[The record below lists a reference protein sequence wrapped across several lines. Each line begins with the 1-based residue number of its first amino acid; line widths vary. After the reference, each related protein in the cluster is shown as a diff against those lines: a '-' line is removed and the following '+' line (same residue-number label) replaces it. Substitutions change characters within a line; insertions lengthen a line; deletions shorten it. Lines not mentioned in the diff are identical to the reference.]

1 MLRLIVIVFHAVRA
15 LFRSRSELAFEN
27 LALRQQV
34 AVLKAKRSRPRLSI
48 MDRAFWVALRRVWPK
63 WTDALIIVE
72 PETVVRW
79 HRAGFKVFWRWKSRR
94 IGRPGTEREIREL
107 IRRIASENSTW
118 GAPRVHAELQKLGF
132 TVSERT
138 VSRYMPKR
146 PTDPN
151 AIERWKVFLRNHRHG
166 IAAMDFFTVPTVTF
180 NVLYI
185 LFVIHHAR
193 RQILHFNVT
202 AHPASEWV
210 VQQLREAFPYET
222 APRYL
227 IFDRDGKFGPSVVAA
242 IKTMGIKPSRTA
254 FRSPWQNGVAERWIG
269 SVRREMLNHVV
280 VLNENHLRR
289 LLHDYVTYYRVD
301 RTHLGLRKD
310 SPLSRPLTPK
320 PSQKAK
326 VVSLPR
332 VGGLHHRYKWREV
345 A

>member
-1 MLRLIVIVFHAVRA
+1 M
-15 LFRSRSELAFEN
+15 
-27 LALRQQV
+27 
-34 AVLKAKRSRPRLSI
+34 
-48 MDRAFWVALRRVWPK
+48 
-63 WTDALIIVE
+63 
-72 PETVVRW
+72 
-79 HRAGFKVFWRWKSRR
+79 
-94 IGRPGTEREIREL
+94 
-107 IRRIASENSTW
+107 
-118 GAPRVHAELQKLGF
+118 
-132 TVSERT
+132 
-138 VSRYMPKR
+138 SRYMPKR

-193 RQILHFNVT
+193 RQLLPFNVT
-202 AHPASEWV
+202 APPASEWV

-280 VLNENHLRR
+280 VLNESHLRR
-289 LLHDYVTYYRVD
+289 LLHDYVTYSRVD

>member
-1 MLRLIVIVFHAVRA
+1 VRK
-15 LFRSRSELAFEN
+15 RNKPHGSV
-27 LALRQQV
+27 V
-34 AVLKAKRSRPRLSI
+34 ATTVAGINNESFQKAITYDL
-48 MDRAFWVALRRVWPK
+48 
-63 WTDALIIVE
+63 
-72 PETVVRW
+72 
-79 HRAGFKVFWRWKSRR
+79 
-94 IGRPGTEREIREL
+94 
-107 IRRIASENSTW
+107 
-118 GAPRVHAELQKLGF
+118 
-132 TVSERT
+132 
-138 VSRYMPKR
+138 
-146 PTDPN
+146 
-151 AIERWKVFLRNHRHG
+151 
-166 IAAMDFFTVPTVTF
+166 
-180 NVLYI
+180 
-185 LFVIHHAR
+185 
-193 RQILHFNVT
+193 
-202 AHPASEWV
+202 
-210 VQQLREAFPYET
+210 AFPYET